1 MIQPSKTNK
10 DQLYRIAEPQ
20 AGYFTTKQAKKAGY
34 TENNFLYHIN
44 AGNWIKHC
52 RGIYRLAHFPESES
66 SQLLLWSLWSR
77 NRADIPQAVYSHETA
92 LRIHELSDIMPTK
105 LHITVPRSFLKKSQK
120 PAILILHKADLPEND
135 IQEMHGCRCT
145 SPLRTLIDLIEA
157 GTVSPD
163 LINQALQEALA
174 KGLITRNDIRK
185 RSEPKSIMTIIRN
198 MAEAQI

>member
-44 AGNWIKHC
+44 AGNWIKHW

-198 MAEAQI
+198 MAEAQK